1 MEGKEQEALDYIY
14 NKSFL
19 FKKRMGAH
27 TPLHR
32 RIPVCLPPAKLLQS
46 CPTICN
52 PIAHQGPLSMG
63 FSRQE
68 NWSQL
73 PCPLPGNLPDP
84 GIESASP
91 SCVSCIGRCI
101 LYHSITWEASF
112 LYLLYKILHTLFQSS
127 SPAFSLLPSTPTNT
141 SL

>member
-46 CPTICN
+46 CPTLCN

-84 GIESASP
+84 GIKPPSP
-91 SCVSCIGRCI
+91 ALQADSLPLSHQGR
-101 LYHSITWEASF
+101 SITWKMDKKTVLKVSVC
-112 LYLLYKILHTLFQSS
+112 SD
-127 SPAFSLLPSTPTNT
+127 
-141 SL
+141 

>member
-1 MEGKEQEALDYIY
+1 MEGTEQEALDYIY

-46 CPTICN
+46 CPTLCN

-84 GIESASP
+84 GIKPPSP
-91 SCVSCIGRCI
+91 SLQADSLPLSHRGSPYADIYICVYLSNCRLPGRK
-101 LYHSITWEASF
+101 LSRT
-112 LYLLYKILHTLFQSS
+112 QQV
-127 SPAFSLLPSTPTNT
+127 N
-141 SL
+141 